1 MNKKLRILIPVLTTV
16 IITIIAIVVVV
27 LLWGLVPNNE
37 WSGLIKAAIT
47 IFVILCALLAIA
59 WSAYLT
65 SVVRKSIDDWKPQ
78 NNKGQE

>member
-1 MNKKLRILIPVLTTV
+1 MKTLRILLPVLTTV
-16 IITIIAIVVVV
+16 IITVIAIVVVV

-37 WSGLIKAAIT
+37 WAGLIKAAIT

-65 SVVRKSIDDWKPQ
+65 SVVRKSIEDWKPDKQ
-78 NNKGQE
+78 